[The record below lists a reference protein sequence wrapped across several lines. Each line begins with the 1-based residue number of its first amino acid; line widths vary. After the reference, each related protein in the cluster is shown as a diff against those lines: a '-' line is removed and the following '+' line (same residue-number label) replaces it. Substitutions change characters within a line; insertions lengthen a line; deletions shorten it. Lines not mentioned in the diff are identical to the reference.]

1 MKVMSDKTS
10 ESEYVSNLRNT
21 IRGAERLG
29 LPPATIH
36 LRKRST
42 TRAEESHRR
51 VPGSTTV
58 ATHHQLLETVM

>member
-29 LPPATIH
+29 LPPPRYIYENAQLPVPKKATDEFQDPP
-36 LRKRST
+36 LW
-42 TRAEESHRR
+42 RR
-51 VPGSTTV
+51 IINFWRP
-58 ATHHQLLETVM
+58 